1 MRTLVL
7 FGRLRR
13 KEPGAGGVAGY
24 GRGYF
29 ARPSQACEARTKHER
44 RRRRSTSCSWARG
57 PWAGFEYNMR

>member
-29 ARPSQACEARTKHER
+29 ARPSQACEARTNDG
-44 RRRRSTSCSWARG
+44 AGAAPPAAG
-57 PWAGFEYNMR
+57 PVGRFRHLFRVYYLI